1 MTRLL
6 WGTVAA
12 ALGDRRLILLA
23 LSMAKANKNPFPAKP
38 GRGFV
43 QGPQSSPKTYFGLN
57 HFTISGNNI
66 SAVNTSMNSA
76 QPI

>member
-1 MTRLL
+1 MPRLL
-6 WGTVAA
+6 WRAVAA

-23 LSMAKANKNPFPAKP
+23 LSVAKANKNPFPVWP

-57 HFTISGNNI
+57 HFTISGNSI
-66 SAVNTSMNSA
+66 SAVNTSMISA
-76 QPI
+76 HPI